1 MKLLKALGLFPTE
14 KPLVP
19 EPIKD
24 FDGLN
29 NFDKLFEYHE
39 EFYIDFNSE
48 GVWYW
53 YHGIHD
59 MYQNVYIGALST
71 LDEVPGIKAM

>member
-1 MKLLKALGLFPTE
+1 MDEVKLFPRIYSFRD
-14 KPLVP
+14 LVSVSQ
-19 EPIKD
+19 EFIHD
-24 FDGLN
+24 
-29 NFDKLFEYHE
+29 FDKLFEYHD

-48 GVWYW
+48 GVWDW